1 MGENNDNSRFDVGI
15 GVRSEVLGAEHVATS
30 LENATAFAR
39 PMQDLVTEYCWG
51 AVWSRPGLDRR
62 TRSLV
67 NLGMLTALNRRH
79 ELSVH
84 IRGALNNGVTPEEIR
99 EVLLQAA
106 IYCGVPAAMEAMR
119 TAEAA
124 LITLG
129 VIEPR
134 SEQPSRA

>member
-1 MGENNDNSRFDVGI
+1 MADNNNSRFDVGM
-15 GVRSEVLGAEHVATS
+15 GVRTEVLGAEHVERS
-30 LENATAFAR
+30 LENASSFGR

-79 ELSVH
+79 ELGVH

-106 IYCGVPAAMEAMR
+106 IYCGVPAGMDAFR
-119 TAEAA
+119 VAEESLAA
-124 LITLG
+124 QGID
-129 VIEPR
+129 VESIE
-134 SEQPSRA
+134 